1 MPVRAEPTVPAVP
14 EPSELPRR
22 IAETTRLAL
31 ASESVSLS
39 SMISLEPSVTVIVP
53 PSLTELVS
61 FAATG
66 ASLTPLT
73 VIAITALSNWLPINL
88 PKGYWVRAR

>member
-1 MPVRAEPTVPAVP
+1 
-14 EPSELPRR
+14 
-22 IAETTRLAL
+22 
-31 ASESVSLS
+31 
-39 SMISLEPSVTVIVP
+39 MISLEPSVTVTVP

-88 PKGYWVRAR
+88 PEVYWVRAR